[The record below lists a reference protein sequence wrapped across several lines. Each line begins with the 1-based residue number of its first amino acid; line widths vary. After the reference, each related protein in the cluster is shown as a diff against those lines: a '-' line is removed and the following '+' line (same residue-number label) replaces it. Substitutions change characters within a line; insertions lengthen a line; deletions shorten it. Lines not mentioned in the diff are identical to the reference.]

1 MISWWI
7 EATIVDKGGNVYYE
21 TYRSPYAP
29 LWYWLLYIIL
39 KVANNNF
46 YDFRLLVSF
55 FLTCV
60 DTGIF
65 IILWIKFNRIAAFLF
80 FLNPISIII
89 TGYHSQ
95 FDNLAI
101 LIGLLAVI
109 IYGNDFSKNFTKK
122 KLLGIVLL
130 GISITFKHVFF
141 AFPLWMAAKQ
151 KGLKQKLL
159 IIILPVLLFFLS
171 FAPYYDNNYPASY
184 EFNEFRNTE
193 AMKKHNISEDKIAL
207 LYKYTKN
214 KKFTEEKLVKLL
226 NELNFSK
233 QEIETVKVYTKNSI
247 IQNVFLYRSSKNYP
261 FYGFLLP
268 HFLFQIV
275 NPLIIANISFIIII
289 ILGAFIFRKRNSLE
303 SLFIYTFLLV
313 IFSPSIANQY
323 LAIVVPGIS
332 VFPNIFFFLY
342 SLLGTYYLFIIPTGL
357 KFKDYFHVGTYI
369 FLKCPVN
376 RCFDVIIFV
385 FFLGFMFMC
394 FNYNLRKGFNI
405 GLLSKRQNN
414 LPPDGQSGPSPE
426 FNIASLPAKCYKGIK
441 NFVIEEF
448 LFQRGKKID

>member
-1 MISWWI
+1 
-7 EATIVDKGGNVYYE
+7 
-21 TYRSPYAP
+21 
-29 LWYWLLYIIL
+29 
-39 KVANNNF
+39 
-46 YDFRLLVSF
+46 
-55 FLTCV
+55 
-60 DTGIF
+60 
-65 IILWIKFNRIAAFLF
+65 
-80 FLNPISIII
+80 
-89 TGYHSQ
+89 
-95 FDNLAI
+95 
-101 LIGLLAVI
+101 
-109 IYGNDFSKNFTKK
+109 
-122 KLLGIVLL
+122 
-130 GISITFKHVFF
+130 
-141 AFPLWMAAKQ
+141 
-151 KGLKQKLL
+151 
-159 IIILPVLLFFLS
+159 
-171 FAPYYDNNYPASY
+171 
-184 EFNEFRNTE
+184 
-193 AMKKHNISEDKIAL
+193 MKKHNISEDKIAL